1 MSQDEKLT
9 NTTGTRIGRRSFINT
24 AAIASLAGM
33 VACTEKSG
41 TAAAPAASAAPAG
54 HNASE
59 VGKYEVAPGQL
70 DDYYSFSSGGHSGE
84 CRIYGLPSG
93 RLFKRIPVF
102 AMDCLVGW
110 GVTNESKKSSAPNP
124 MAA

>member
-84 CRIYGLPSG
+84 CRIYGLPWIAWWAGASPTS
-93 RLFKRIPVF
+93 R
-102 AMDCLVGW
+102 
-110 GVTNESKKSSAPNP
+110 KKSSAPNP